1 MSGQQIHFYR
11 SIHSATCVCLV
22 AKDLRELSQLVK
34 VYSKDLKFNLI
45 DTVESFIFAG
55 MTFRGFSSFPLID
68 IFRGHLKCAE

>member
-1 MSGQQIHFYR
+1 M
-11 SIHSATCVCLV
+11 CLSCCE
-22 AKDLRELSQLVK
+22 KDLRELYVSQLVK